1 MLLPDNEWNQGWRIF
16 TGDTIK
22 RGKGP
27 QQLIVPGRGGG
38 GGGHKCLYRPVTWSL
53 LSYGL

>member
-1 MLLPDNEWNQGWRIF
+1 MILLDNEWNQGWCIF
-16 TGDTIK
+16 PEDTIK

-38 GGGHKCLYRPVTWSL
+38 GGGINACTDL
-53 LSYGL
+53 

>member
-1 MLLPDNEWNQGWRIF
+1 MILPDNEWNQGWRIF

-38 GGGHKCLYRPVTWSL
+38 GGHKCLYRPVTWSL